1 MRLRLGPR
9 GELVLPEEAL
19 RRLGL
24 RPGDEVELLV
34 EEESLHLKP
43 PRSIPLESL
52 LGSLASA
59 VSYPGPEGEKE
70 ARETS
75 WTERFQKP

>member
-43 PRSIPLESL
+43 PRPIPLESL
-52 LGSLASA
+52 LGSLASS
-59 VSYPGPEGEKE
+59 VGYPGPEGEKE
-70 ARETS
+70 ARETA
-75 WTERFQKP
+75 WTERLQKP